1 MTMHPLSPGGNT
13 LVILDA
19 CVLLPSRL
27 SDVLFDLML
36 EGLYFAYWT
45 SDVEAEFLRNWP
57 QVHPDASKSGA
68 KRLKAF
74 QRAVNNAQLITGYAD
89 TAFMSRVPGRVH
101 EDDRHLV
108 AAALVMVNGLDEEDD
123 PARHKGMIVSDNTKH
138 LAVADTRKLGIEV
151 IKAGAF
157 LDRLCRAA
165 PARTNQA
172 IAKAL
177 NDLTAAIFQ
186 SRTGGGATPSWCE
199 GDSRQF
205 GKSNWVTEV
214 IARVQPDHSV
224 SKDSQLSKRSA

>member
-1 MTMHPLSPGGNT
+1 MNRHPLSPGGST
-13 LVILDA
+13 LVILDT

-45 SDVEAEFLRNWP
+45 GDVETEFLRNWP

-74 QRAVNNAQLITGYAD
+74 QRATNNGHLITGHDEAV
-89 TAFMSRVPGRVH
+89 FMSRVPARVH
-101 EDDRHLV
+101 ENDRHLV

-123 PARHKGMIVSDNTKH
+123 PALHKVMIVSDNTKH

-157 LDRLCRAA
+157 LDRLFEAE
-165 PARTNQA
+165 PQRTSHA
-172 IAKAL
+172 IAKSLGDLKKPPYSKAEMVSAL
-177 NDLTAAIFQ
+177 RLH
-186 SRTGGGATPSWCE
+186 GAKAMADGLKKMT
-199 GDSRQF
+199 
-205 GKSNWVTEV
+205 V
-214 IARVQPDHSV
+214 
-224 SKDSQLSKRSA
+224 